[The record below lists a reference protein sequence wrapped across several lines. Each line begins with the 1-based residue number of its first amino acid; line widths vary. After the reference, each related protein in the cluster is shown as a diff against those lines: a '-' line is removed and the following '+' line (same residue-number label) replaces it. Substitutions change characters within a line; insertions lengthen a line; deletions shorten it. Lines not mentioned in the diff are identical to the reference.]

1 MKRKCLCCRRLFTP
15 RRNVP
20 DQQYCSCKRCQNA
33 RRKRWRKQK
42 LSNDPDYK
50 ANQQAC
56 QQRWCENNPD
66 YWQRYRASHPKYNQR
81 NRELQRL
88 RNQKRRVD
96 ASARIAKRYASS
108 DQIDVKSGVYKII
121 PVDGSS
127 IAKRYA
133 LIVKLDVISD
143 NYVHAP

>member
-1 MKRKCLCCRRLFTP
+1 LKRKCLCCGRLFTP

-20 DQQYCSCKRCQNA
+20 NQQYRSFKGCQNA
-33 RRKRWRKQK
+33 RRQRWRKQK

-56 QQRWCENNPD
+56 QRRWCENNPD

-96 ASARIAKRYASS
+96 ASAPIAKRYASS
-108 DQIDVKSGVYKII
+108 DQIDIKSGVYKII

-133 LIVKLDVISD
+133 LIAKLDVISD
-143 NYVHAP
+143 NYTHTP

>member
-1 MKRKCLCCRRLFTP
+1 MKRRCLCCGRLFTA
-15 RRNVP
+15 RSNVP
-20 DQQYCSCKRCQNA
+20 NQQYCSCKRCQNA
-33 RRKRWRKQK
+33 RRQRWRKQK
-42 LSNDPDYK
+42 LANDPDYK
-50 ANQQAC
+50 ANQQAS
-56 QQRWCENNPD
+56 QRRWCEKNPD

-108 DQIDVKSGVYKII
+108 DQIDVKSGVYKIV

-133 LIVKLDVISD
+133 LIVKLDVISG
-143 NYVHAP
+143 NYAHAP

>member
-20 DQQYCSCKRCQNA
+20 DQLYCSCKRCQNA
-33 RRKRWRKQK
+33 RRQRWRKQK
-42 LSNDPDYK
+42 LANDPDYK
-50 ANQQAC
+50 ANQQAS
-56 QQRWCENNPD
+56 QQRWCEKNPD
-66 YWQRYRASHPKYNQR
+66 YWQRYRASHPKYTQR
-81 NRELQRL
+81 NRELQCL

-133 LIVKLDVISD
+133 LIARLDVISN
-143 NYVHAP
+143 NYAHAP

>member
-1 MKRKCLCCRRLFTP
+1 VGDYSHLAAMYPTSSIVHARDVRMLGG
-15 RRNVP
+15 
-20 DQQYCSCKRCQNA
+20 NA
-33 RRKRWRKQK
+33 GEQK

-56 QQRWCENNPD
+56 QRRWCENNPD

-108 DQIDVKSGVYKII
+108 DQIDIKSGVYKII

-133 LIVKLDVISD
+133 LIVKLDVISN
-143 NYVHAP
+143 NYTHTP